1 MQGRGMEVGEIIKH
15 PSEHTHENTHTHTCN
30 VSAWASITLYSEA
43 IQEWKYLT
51 VTGQLWHNTVQCFI
65 FLSFLSL
72 PPPFFFFLHVTFNTA
87 LALHMEAS
95 LKLVIAGYVEVR
107 SLIRAM
113 CSGHYVCIFHVS
125 PRGNQSSRWPTRA
138 LWKKKK
144 KEPGSIFMSLL
155 CTCMAG
161 KHEGQHLVMHR
172 KYCSPI
178 LKCRGNSPEGAPL
191 LNFVFDLLWRS
202 FSAIYHISVPHEHSD
217 LYCLILLVKTTFFLI
232 SSSGDLMT
240 LLI

>member
-1 MQGRGMEVGEIIKH
+1 MKIPHRDWSVMTQYSPV
-15 PSEHTHENTHTHTCN
+15 
-30 VSAWASITLYSEA
+30 LYFS
-43 IQEWKYLT
+43 K
-51 VTGQLWHNTVQCFI
+51 
-65 FLSFLSL
+65 LSFFPL
-72 PPPFFFFLHVTFNTA
+72 FFFSFLHVTFNTA

-95 LKLVIAGYVEVR
+95 LKLVIAGYVEVK

-125 PRGNQSSRWPTRA
+125 PRGNQSSLWPTRA

-144 KEPGSIFMSLL
+144 KKKPGSIFMSLL
-155 CTCMAG
+155 CTRMAG

-202 FSAIYHISVPHEHSD
+202 FSVIYHISVPREHSD
-217 LYCLILLVKTTFFLI
+217 LYCLILLVKTKFFLI
-232 SSSGDLMT
+232 SSNRDLMA